1 MAAINFPTATADG
14 QTFEADT
21 GVIYTYNGTPPNGFW
36 SGSFGTAG
44 LDALDAKYILQ
55 DDGGSVQTIKRSG
68 LKINDNS
75 NDTILL
81 NSDGSA
87 SFSSNVGIGTT
98 SPSAPLQISN
108 ASPKIIL
115 TDSDNSSDISVSS
128 IGGVGVYETAFD

>member
-36 SGSFGTAG
+36 SGSFQTTG
-44 LDALDAKYILQ
+44 LNALDSRYIAKD
-55 DDGGSVQTIKRSG
+55 DDGTVQTIKRSG

-87 SFSSNVGIGTT
+87 SFDGNVGIGTT
-98 SPSAPLQISN
+98 TPNYELSIN
-108 ASPKIIL
+108 ASGTIRR
-115 TDSDNSSDISVSS
+115 TSAN
-128 IGGVGVYETAFD
+128 

>member
-36 SGSFGTAG
+36 SGSFHRRF
-44 LDALDAKYILQ
+44 DALDAKYILQ
-55 DDGGSVQTIKRSG
+55 DDGGSVQTIKRAG

-81 NSDGSA
+81 NSDGA
-87 SFSSNVGIGTT
+87 SFR
-98 SPSAPLQISN
+98 
-108 ASPKIIL
+108 
-115 TDSDNSSDISVSS
+115 
-128 IGGVGVYETAFD
+128 

>member
-36 SGSFGTAG
+36 SGSFQTTGI
-44 LDALDAKYILQ
+44 DALDAKYILQ

-87 SFSSNVGIGTT
+87 SFDGNVGIGTT
-98 SPSAPLQISN
+98 SPSWQ
-108 ASPKIIL
+108 ASSLRIFWRNLIAG
-115 TDSDNSSDISVSS
+115 IA
-128 IGGVGVYETAFD
+128 TATACRHCN